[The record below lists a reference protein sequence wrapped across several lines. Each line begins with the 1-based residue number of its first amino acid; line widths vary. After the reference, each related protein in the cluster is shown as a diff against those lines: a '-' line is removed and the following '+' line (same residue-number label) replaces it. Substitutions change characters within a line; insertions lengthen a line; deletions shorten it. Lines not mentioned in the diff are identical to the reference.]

1 MLRESSWTLSS
12 PSSSLTLNF
21 RIHYEP
27 VEDTS
32 DTSVRDIARY
42 DDDNGELVDDTSF
55 GMNRLKSAETGW
67 IFALVDVN
75 GSILPGF
82 ANETVSRL
90 GMGPFH
96 GLHVRINISLGR
108 YVEPDLNLRFFVRHA
123 SDMVKFHELSLS
135 LRRIVDRVQLDD
147 VDTHDQNAL
156 AALYKHHELS
166 MDGLHSSSTVPD
178 FFADSLVTSEAEENN
193 NGHPAD
199 LIQKIASTVQRLRFD
214 FDWVD
219 ILSIPST
226 AGMEPEQ
233 PEDLRTVV
241 DAVKGALEL
250 QNLTTFTLWL
260 FPDDSS
266 HDVWWD
272 ALSNLFSYTQP
283 CTDLLRNVRD
293 NSDDLAFGSI
303 RPEDIVC

>member
-1 MLRESSWTLSS
+1 
-12 PSSSLTLNF
+12 
-21 RIHYEP
+21 
-27 VEDTS
+27 
-32 DTSVRDIARY
+32 
-42 DDDNGELVDDTSF
+42 
-55 GMNRLKSAETGW
+55 MNRLKSAETGW
-67 IFALVDVN
+67 ILASVDVN

-123 SDMVKFHELSLS
+123 SDMVKFHEPSLS

-199 LIQKIASTVQRLRFD
+199 LIQKIASTVRRLRFD

-233 PEDLRTVV
+233 PEDLRTVI

-250 QNLTTFTLWL
+250 QDLTTFTLWL

-272 ALSNLFSYTQP
+272 ALSNLSSYTQP

-293 NSDDLAFGSI
+293 NSNDLAFGSI
-303 RPEDIVC
+303 RPEDIVY